1 MKKFPKLTA
10 TVYDKRGRVL
20 STGINSSIKTHP
32 EQSRLASIAGLPLK
46 VYLHAEIAA
55 LIRVRHGVPYRIVI
69 ERYGK
74 QGEPRLAKPCPI
86 CELAIQQ
93 AGISRIEYTVGPT

>member
-1 MKKFPKLTA
+1 MKKFPKITA

-20 STGINSSIKTHP
+20 STGINSAIKTHP
-32 EQSRLASIAGLPLK
+32 EQSRLASIAGLPQK

-55 LIRVRHGVPYRIVI
+55 LIRVRYGVPYRIMI

-74 QGEPRLAKPCPI
+74 QGEPRLAKPCLI

-93 AGISRIEYTVGPT
+93 AGIRRIEYTVGPE

>member
-10 TVYDKRGRVL
+10 TVYDKRGRIL

-32 EQSRLASIAGLPLK
+32 EQSRLATIAGLPLK

-74 QGEPRLAKPCPI
+74 MGEPRLAKPCPI

-93 AGISRIEYTVGPT
+93 AGISRIEYTIGPE